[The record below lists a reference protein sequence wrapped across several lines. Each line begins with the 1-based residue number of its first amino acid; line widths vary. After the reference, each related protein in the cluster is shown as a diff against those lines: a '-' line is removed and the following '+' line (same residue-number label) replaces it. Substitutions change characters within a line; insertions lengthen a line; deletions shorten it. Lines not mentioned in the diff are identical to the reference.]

1 MGLISNKGVIG
12 FLADK
17 EETIMKVGDLAT
29 AKYVNGKTYS
39 GTITKIK
46 EMPRVVEGLDSRILV
61 RLKMENG
68 DYRSLYLDSCEKF
81 DTIAS
86 QA

>member
-1 MGLISNKGVIG
+1 
-12 FLADK
+12 
-17 EETIMKVGDLAT
+17 MKVGDSAT
-29 AKYVNGKTYS
+29 AKYSNGKTYS

-46 EMPRVVEGLDSRILV
+46 EMPKIANDLESRLLV

-68 DYRSLYLDSCEKF
+68 DYRSLYLDNCEKF
-81 DTIAS
+81 DTIDS